1 MIIAVLR
8 YISKYW
14 NYFLDSEIFL
24 RKVGFKKSYLIL
36 DSNINRQMIDP
47 QFETIRQHLK
57 SQYLGIF
64 NDQQIDQNIKNYIG
78 TQIAEEQVMIVLAGG
93 KVGSLLD
100 LGCGFGSF
108 VLVARQNEINAIGID
123 TANFEIDFARERLH
137 HLRPQDNPESIYP
150 LGSGYSLPFSD
161 EQFDV
166 VTLWNVL
173 EHIPDDQRLLQE
185 VSRVLRHKG
194 RVYIVCPN
202 YAAFRSEAH
211 YHLFWI
217 PFLPRS
223 IAVKYL
229 RFRGRNPLF
238 FESNIFY
245 RTNWG
250 VIRALYRNGFELYP
264 DDLLIFKLMNF
275 DSTDKPAI
283 SRILKILKR
292 LRLMGLVRMA
302 LRFLLYNPFKHSITL
317 YAFKKE
323 KKL

>member
-1 MIIAVLR
+1 MA
-8 YISKYW
+8 
-14 NYFLDSEIFL
+14 D
-24 RKVGFKKSYLIL
+24 
-36 DSNINRQMIDP
+36 DP
-47 QFETIRQHLK
+47 QIDTVRRHLQKQYSGVFSEQQLDRHIR
-57 SQYLGIF
+57 
-64 NDQQIDQNIKNYIG
+64 DYIG
-78 TQIAEEQVMIVLAGG
+78 LSIAEQQVADVRAEG
-93 KVGSLLD
+93 KVEHLLD
-100 LGCGFGSF
+100 IGCGFGSF
-108 VLVARQNEINAIGID
+108 VLVARQKGIDAIGID
-123 TANFEIDFARERLH
+123 IASFEIEFARERLNILH
-137 HLRPQDNPESIYP
+137 PQENPVYVYP
-150 LGSGYSLPFSD
+150 LGSGLSLPFSD

-166 VTLWNVL
+166 VTLWNIL
-173 EHIPDDQRLLQE
+173 EHIPDVQVLLQE
-185 VSRVLRHKG
+185 VSRILSPKG

-217 PFLPRS
+217 PLLPRNVA
-223 IAVKYL
+223 IKYL
-229 RFRGRNPLF
+229 RFCGRNPSF

-275 DSTDKPAI
+275 DSTDKSTI
-283 SRILKILKR
+283 TRILKILKR
-292 LRLMGLVRMA
+292 LRLMGLVRLV